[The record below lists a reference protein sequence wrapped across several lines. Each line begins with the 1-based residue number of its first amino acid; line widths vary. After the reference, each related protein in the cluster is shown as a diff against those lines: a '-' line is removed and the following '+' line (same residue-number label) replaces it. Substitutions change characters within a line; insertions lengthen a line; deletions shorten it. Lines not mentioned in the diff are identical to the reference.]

1 MSQKRLYLN
10 DIFFLMKLVDVVYFV
25 SDVEDISET
34 VHPDDLPF
42 ISRGFGIELEVL
54 EDFYYN

>member
-1 MSQKRLYLN
+1 MDKKLLLAK
-10 DIFFLMKLVDVVYFV
+10 DIFLMKLEDDWIEFVDGDY
-25 SDVEDISET
+25 SEP

-42 ISRGFGIELEVL
+42 ISRGFSISIEVL

>member
-1 MSQKRLYLN
+1 MAKKLYLT
-10 DIFFLMKLVDVVYFV
+10 DDYFLMKLEDDWIEFV
-25 SDVEDISET
+25 SNVLDISEP

>member
-1 MSQKRLYLN
+1 MSKRLYLS
-10 DIFFLMKLVDVVYFV
+10 DDYFLMKLEDDWIEFV
-25 SDVEDISET
+25 SNREDFSEP
-34 VHPDDLPF
+34 VHPDDLPA

>member
-1 MSQKRLYLN
+1 MSKRLYLN
-10 DIFFLMKLVDVVYFV
+10 DIVFLMKLEDDWIEFVDG
-25 SDVEDISET
+25 EDFSEP

-42 ISRGFGIELEVL
+42 ISRGFGVPIEVL